1 MIPKPACVQSN
12 SLALVARLVYTFE
25 ARSPLRLGLFAL
37 RHAKASVLL
46 WSLYMRSRQIML
58 LLAERSDSS
67 RADLICVG
75 AKTRYKLFSMFSP
88 FVLVCLFLCVLNQ
101 CSPKE
106 QVNCQSESFSRWQ
119 PRNYYKV

>member
-1 MIPKPACVQSN
+1 
-12 SLALVARLVYTFE
+12 
-25 ARSPLRLGLFAL
+25 
-37 RHAKASVLL
+37 
-46 WSLYMRSRQIML
+46 ML

-106 QVNCQSESFSRWQ
+106 QVKTSKANLFQDGCLDFMI
-119 PRNYYKV
+119 KV